1 MAALL
6 WCALVVHAEPS
17 APSIDFNFDRVEIR
31 TFARLVGE
39 ITGRRFVVADGV
51 SGKITVVSPRV
62 RPDEVYPL
70 FVHIIE
76 SVGCSVVRDGEIHR
90 IVPLPRGD
98 HVPSP
103 VVGEQEPIPA
113 EGMATKIFRLEHVPA
128 ASVQK
133 VLALRLGGENG
144 AVSLVEETNHL
155 LVTDT
160 VGGLREVEKLIGEI
174 DREGL
179 DRVTEV
185 VSLEFVSAED
195 LARQLN
201 LAVAESESRADA
213 LKQRLPNPRPG
224 GQARAAFVVPA
235 ADANKLILVGTPS
248 QVAFLKGIIA
258 KMDIDVPSGRGRL
271 NAIFLKYISA
281 GEAATNITA
290 LLDRSATAAAAG
302 GRARRIAIEA
312 SEANNALLVDASP
325 GDFQV
330 VSDLIDQLDTPREQV
345 HIEVLIA
352 EVSSGE
358 GLDYGVELAALDMP
372 EGVGD
377 TVVQGSSLFSGGAE
391 SVLSTVQDGLFPR
404 GISIGAA
411 HGTRRNAEG
420 NLVVSYPGII
430 NIEAV
435 KSDTRF
441 EILSETALEAQNNRE
456 ASVSIVD
463 EIPIL
468 ESTIRGGA
476 GTSRDVIQNI
486 KRIEVGIKLSLTPHV
501 IPDGLV
507 QMKLNPK
514 IEAVIETQSSGEQ
527 NLTPTIARREVSTT
541 VTVPSGET
549 IVIAGLTR
557 HDAKRTER
565 RVPLLGSIPLLGWL
579 FRQDVRDRQ
588 DTDILVFVKPRVL
601 SDTAAVRR
609 MSDEWREK
617 TGISGDEVD

>member
-1 MAALL
+1 
-6 WCALVVHAEPS
+6 
-17 APSIDFNFDRVEIR
+17 
-31 TFARLVGE
+31 
-39 ITGRRFVVADGV
+39 
-51 SGKITVVSPRV
+51 
-62 RPDEVYPL
+62 
-70 FVHIIE
+70 
-76 SVGCSVVRDGEIHR
+76 
-90 IVPLPRGD
+90 
-98 HVPSP
+98 
-103 VVGEQEPIPA
+103 
-113 EGMATKIFRLEHVPA
+113 
-128 ASVQK
+128 
-133 VLALRLGGENG
+133 
-144 AVSLVEETNHL
+144 
-155 LVTDT
+155 
-160 VGGLREVEKLIGEI
+160 
-174 DREGL
+174 
-179 DRVTEV
+179 
-185 VSLEFVSAED
+185 
-195 LARQLN
+195 
-201 LAVAESESRADA
+201 
-213 LKQRLPNPRPG
+213 
-224 GQARAAFVVPA
+224 
-235 ADANKLILVGTPS
+235 
-248 QVAFLKGIIA
+248 
-258 KMDIDVPSGRGRL
+258 
-271 NAIFLKYISA
+271 
-281 GEAATNITA
+281 
-290 LLDRSATAAAAG
+290 
-302 GRARRIAIEA
+302 
-312 SEANNALLVDASP
+312 
-325 GDFQV
+325 
-330 VSDLIDQLDTPREQV
+330 
-345 HIEVLIA
+345 
-352 EVSSGE
+352 
-358 GLDYGVELAALDMP
+358 VELAALDMP